1 MGIAVYRME
10 GLPLRAPLLLLSQLA
25 AGVLLYGIFSL
36 VFQRDTLGEL
46 RDFYKDKKGKSMST
60 TKRARSSAFAR
71 SAITTQS
78 TWSRR

>member
-1 MGIAVYRME
+1 MGIAGYRME

-46 RDFYKDKKGKSMST
+46 RDFIRT
-60 TKRARSSAFAR
+60 
-71 SAITTQS
+71 
-78 TWSRR
+78 RREKA